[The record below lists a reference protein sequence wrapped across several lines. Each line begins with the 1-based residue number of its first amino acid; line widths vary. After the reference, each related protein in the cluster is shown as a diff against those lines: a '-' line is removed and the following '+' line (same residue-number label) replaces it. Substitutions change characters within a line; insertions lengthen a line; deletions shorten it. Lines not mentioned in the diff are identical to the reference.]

1 MAEFVGILQKMVDM
15 QQQYLSNRESA
26 RGSVA
31 PPVALAYKATKTVT
45 LKAFFTF
52 RPVHAPD
59 EHASLTELFPQEL
72 LRDLRSSEEEKIV
85 ASETSVKDRCAAVG
99 RAPTVMVKGY
109 LGCARLKSFKSP
121 QDEQSQHSYCV
132 TSKTDMALERISEN
146 MKLSAELA
154 FDYLVALSSTSDEQ
168 MRGVMNSE
176 QSESTTSLAY
186 IREMRKRRCRDT

>member
-1 MAEFVGILQKMVDM
+1 M
-15 QQQYLSNRESA
+15 QQQYLFNRELGVS
-26 RGSVA
+26 STS
-31 PPVALAYKATKTVT
+31 VALAYKATKTVT
-45 LKAFFTF
+45 LK
-52 RPVHAPD
+52 
-59 EHASLTELFPQEL
+59 LFSHSALCMPPTSTPAL
-72 LRDLRSSEEEKIV
+72 PSSSSGTAADLRSSEEEKIV

-176 QSESTTSLAY
+176 QSESSTTSLAY
-186 IREMRKRRCRDT
+186 IRENEKEEVSRY